1 MKKNASKITDL
12 LALTVF
18 AAFAVCLLI
27 VLLFGAQLYQN
38 LVQRGEE
45 SFRQRT
51 ATQYLRTR
59 VQQAEHISL

>member
-27 VLLFGAQLYQN
+27 VQQFGAQ
-38 LVQRGEE
+38 
-45 SFRQRT
+45 
-51 ATQYLRTR
+51 
-59 VQQAEHISL
+59 